1 MPVASCLVDR
11 VVPYTSIKSMF
22 LLVATRTP
30 YFLTSNHYMPDLEIV
45 GPLPDATN
53 DW

>member
-45 GPLPDATN
+45 DPLPDATN